1 MKKINLVLD
10 LDNTLICS
18 VPMKE
23 VRTMERNNHKSLSEL
38 KYKDMDDIYRVFY
51 RPYLDEFLTYA
62 FENFDVTVWTAA
74 SKDYASFIVD
84 NIMIDGKKL
93 KKKRRLKMFFYDDN
107 CEQSQSLFKTTSHKD
122 LRYLYNFK
130 GYHGCNTLIIDDLD
144 EVYETNSKQ
153 TLRAVY
159 FNAKKQGAYNDKFLL
174 ETIDKLEEIKNNY
187 NPDECIDH

>member
-23 VRTMERNNHKSLSEL
+23 VRTMERNNHKSLSKL
-38 KYKDMDDIYRVFY
+38 RYRDMDDIYRVFY
-51 RPYLDEFLTYA
+51 RPYLDEFLSYA
-62 FENFDVTVWTAA
+62 FKNFDVTVWTAA
-74 SKDYASFIVD
+74 TKDYASFIVD
-84 NIMIDGKKL
+84 NIITDGKKL

-107 CEQSQSLFKTTSHKD
+107 CDQSQSIFKETSHKD

-130 GYHGCNTLIIDDLD
+130 DYHGCNTLIIDDLY

-159 FNAKKQGAYNDKFLL
+159 FDAKKQGAYNDTFLL

-187 NPDECIDH
+187 DPDECIHH